1 MTVPAIWIIL
11 HLMQQQIILQCTK
24 RIESSFSLPVMKVL
38 LLLVPVFGSEEELPP
53 GMPSTM
59 VRFSFNPRASSSAGV
74 YCGGAGPPPVLFFSA
89 FFLVAVIN
97 RQTHHLT
104 VGFKKKGKKVA
115 F

>member
-59 VRFSFNPRASSSAGV
+59 VRFSFNPMASSSAGV
-74 YCGGAGPPPVLFFSA
+74 YCGGAGPPPVFFFQPFSWW
-89 FFLVAVIN
+89 L
-97 RQTHHLT
+97 L
-104 VGFKKKGKKVA
+104 
-115 F
+115 